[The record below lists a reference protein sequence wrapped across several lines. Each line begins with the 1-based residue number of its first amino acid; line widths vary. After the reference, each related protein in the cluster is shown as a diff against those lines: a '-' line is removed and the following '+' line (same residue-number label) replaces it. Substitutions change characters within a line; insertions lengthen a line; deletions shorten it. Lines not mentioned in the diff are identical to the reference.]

1 MMIKNDDIVETT
13 KTQPV
18 RFKALTPSNI
28 DSLSEQEVLALV
40 KNKSGLPDKK
50 VRLEIIKMVY
60 EILGFTL
67 SNDGLLC
74 LLSENHAQLCLATA
88 GGGKTT
94 FSQIKIVLE
103 KLWRK
108 SAINPAQKIDGRNV
122 LCLVYNKH
130 NRKDMLE
137 KQRTFVT

>member
-67 SNDGLLC
+67 SNDALLC
-74 LLSENHAQLCLATA
+74 YFLKIMHNCAWQQLVA
-88 GGGKTT
+88 
-94 FSQIKIVLE
+94 V
-103 KLWRK
+103 
-108 SAINPAQKIDGRNV
+108 
-122 LCLVYNKH
+122 
-130 NRKDMLE
+130 
-137 KQRTFVT
+137 KQRFHRLR

>member
-50 VRLEIIKMVY
+50 L
-60 EILGFTL
+60 
-67 SNDGLLC
+67 D
-74 LLSENHAQLCLATA
+74 
-88 GGGKTT
+88 
-94 FSQIKIVLE
+94 
-103 KLWRK
+103 
-108 SAINPAQKIDGRNV
+108 
-122 LCLVYNKH
+122 
-130 NRKDMLE
+130 
-137 KQRTFVT
+137 

>member
-67 SNDGLLC
+67 SNDALLC
-74 LLSENHAQLCLATA
+74 LLS
-88 GGGKTT
+88 
-94 FSQIKIVLE
+94 
-103 KLWRK
+103 
-108 SAINPAQKIDGRNV
+108 
-122 LCLVYNKH
+122 
-130 NRKDMLE
+130 
-137 KQRTFVT
+137 